1 MRESHG
7 MSEHYGARF
16 FGEREAA
23 VYDEHEADMFA
34 PDVVTPMVDALAA
47 LAGSG
52 AALEM
57 GIGTGR
63 IALPLTARGVRVR
76 GIDASAAM
84 VARLRAK
91 PGGGAIDVV
100 IGDFSAT
107 RVDGEFALVYL
118 IFNTLFNL
126 KTQDE
131 QVACF
136 ANAAAHLGRGGHFVI
151 ELGVPDLQRLP
162 PGQDVLLYRVD
173 ERTMSFDSYDVVTQ
187 GQTSNHFIVGDDG
200 TVQSYPV
207 EGRYAWP
214 SELDLMARLAG
225 MRLAER
231 WAGWKREPFTSMSRS
246 HVSVYETL

>member
-1 MRESHG
+1 MRESNG
-7 MSEHYGARF
+7 MVEHYGARF

-23 VYDEHEADMFA
+23 VYDEQEAEMFA
-34 PDVVTPMVDALAA
+34 SEVVTPIVDTLAA
-47 LAGSG
+47 LAGTG

-63 IALPLTARGVRVR
+63 IALPLIARGVTVR
-76 GIDASAAM
+76 GIDASNAM
-84 VARLRAK
+84 VKKLRAK
-91 PGGGAIDVV
+91 PGGDAIDVV
-100 IGDFSAT
+100 IGDFSVA

-136 ANAAAHLGRGGHFVI
+136 ANAAAHLESGGHFVI

-173 ERTMSFDSYDVVTQ
+173 ARTLSFDSYDVVTQ

-200 TVQSYPV
+200 TVNSYPV

-225 MRLAER
+225 LRLVER
-231 WAGWKREPFTSMSRS
+231 WAGWKREPFTSLSRS
-246 HVSVYETL
+246 HVSVFEKP